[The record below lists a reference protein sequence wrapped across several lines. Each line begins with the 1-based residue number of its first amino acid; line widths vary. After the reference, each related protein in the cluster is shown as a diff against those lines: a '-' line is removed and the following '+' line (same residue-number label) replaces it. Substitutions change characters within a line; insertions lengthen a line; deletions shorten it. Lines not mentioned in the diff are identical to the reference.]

1 MPHTAEA
8 QAFLAAHGGTE
19 LVPLAGAIGDVLQQK
34 GRCVVGLDG
43 MAAAGK
49 TTAAALLCRA
59 FGGACVH
66 MDDFFLPPALRTPQ
80 RLAQPGGNVHYERFA
95 EEVAPALRLG
105 QAFCYGVFDC
115 SRMALAGTRAVP
127 AAPLTVVEG
136 AYSLHPFFSTGLYD
150 VRAYYAISPEA
161 QKARILARNGPAA
174 LCAFEGKWI
183 PMENAYAAAFGIR
196 ESCGVLLQAQP
207 GGAQGQHV

>member
-1 MPHTAEA
+1 
-8 QAFLAAHGGTE
+8 
-19 LVPLAGAIGDVLQQK
+19 
-34 GRCVVGLDG
+34 
-43 MAAAGK
+43 
-49 TTAAALLCRA
+49 
-59 FGGACVH
+59 
-66 MDDFFLPPALRTPQ
+66 
-80 RLAQPGGNVHYERFA
+80 
-95 EEVAPALRLG
+95 
-105 QAFCYGVFDC
+105 
-115 SRMALAGTRAVP
+115 MALAGTRAVP